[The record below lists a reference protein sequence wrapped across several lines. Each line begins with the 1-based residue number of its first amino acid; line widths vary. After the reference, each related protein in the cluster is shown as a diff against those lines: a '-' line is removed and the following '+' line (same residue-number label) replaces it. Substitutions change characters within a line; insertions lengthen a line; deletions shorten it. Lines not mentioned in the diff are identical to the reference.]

1 MKKMLFAMILSLMGA
16 NALTAQTT
24 TVADKEIIGV
34 WKLEWQQYDGEK
46 KTDVD
51 KTKGY
56 ARIKYY
62 GADGEYA
69 CAEIVVLSKDGKVM
83 VAPHEYGTY
92 SFKDGI
98 YSEMGRPALKPSDM
112 MLTDE
117 THFHGRWMNCTE
129 GWVKIPDMPEEVIR
143 YIVERCRLTNT
154 PADVELYIKQ
164 NLIEFP

>member
-1 MKKMLFAMILSLMGA
+1 
-16 NALTAQTT
+16 
-24 TVADKEIIGV
+24 
-34 WKLEWQQYDGEK
+34 
-46 KTDVD
+46 
-51 KTKGY
+51 
-56 ARIKYY
+56 
-62 GADGEYA
+62 
-69 CAEIVVLSKDGKVM
+69 M

-154 PADVELYIKQ
+154 PADVEQYIKQ
-164 NLIEFP
+164 NLIELP